1 MYLCITD
8 IIFDF
13 DVYFVVVF
21 TDGTLDVYAKAIR
34 VNREGHLEILEFN
47 GSTRTVRLPEVT
59 SNQAGWF
66 NINI

>member
-21 TDGTLDVYAKAIR
+21 TDDTLDVDAQASS
-34 VNREGHLEILEFN
+34 VNLEGHLDIQELVSI
-47 GSTRTVRLPEVT
+47 RTVRLPEVT

>member
-21 TDGTLDVYAKAIR
+21 TDDTLDVDAQVIR
-34 VNREGHLEILEFN
+34 VNREGHLDIQEWN
-47 GSTRTVRLPEVT
+47 GSIRTVRLPEVT